1 MHPDDQE
8 AQQTLYVNFCE
19 RYTFHKEQRARH
31 WAPRRA
37 GFGKIIGRMYT
48 VSPKDIEKFH
58 LRLLLMHV
66 PGATSFEDIR
76 SFEGQVYP
84 TFRAAA
90 RARGLLQDDTE
101 WSAALTEAALS
112 QPASALRKLFCILIA
127 FSQVSDPFQLWL
139 DHRDNM
145 SEDYLYRYQQTVSHA
160 TTPLSAISEEMYGH
174 CLLDLNDILADHRY
188 DLRTMEGFRTV
199 FPAANTRGN
208 GNARHSNTF
217 ERMNDLLYA
226 EALDAN
232 DPDFLPFNES
242 QSLVYNAIRDA
253 ALEENPVLGPRIY
266 FVDGPGGT
274 GKTFLFNALLDRV
287 RMEGEVAIAVA
298 PSGTADLLLKGGR
311 TAHYMFKIPLE
322 VNTNTMCKMSP
333 RSQIAT
339 FIKRAKIIV
348 WDECSMV
355 SKNLIETVNRSF
367 QDIMGN
373 TASFGGCLIV
383 FGGDF
388 WQVLPIIRGAD
399 RAMIISQ
406 CLNRASFW
414 PEVRSMRLTVN
425 MRVQQALRSN
435 DDSLAAELQNFASY
449 LLQVGQGAIPTLTL
463 SQDMP
468 SSLIPIPQGML
479 LPGDNLL
486 NLIRSIY
493 FDIASSALNPDYFVE
508 RSILTPKN
516 KDVKVINE
524 KLLASIPGRTV
535 TYISHDR
542 TCDDESQIGMPV
554 EILNTIEGGSLPPHQ
569 LDLKVGSPI
578 MVLRN
583 IDPAAGHCNGTRLV
597 ITSLGTNVIEATIST
612 GPKKGDIALIPRIK
626 FITLATEGMCPVDFQ
641 RTQFPVRLSFAMT
654 INKAQG

>member
-1 MHPDDQE
+1 M
-8 AQQTLYVNFCE
+8 T
-19 RYTFHKEQRARH
+19 
-31 WAPRRA
+31 
-37 GFGKIIGRMYT
+37 
-48 VSPKDIEKFH
+48 
-58 LRLLLMHV
+58 
-66 PGATSFEDIR
+66 
-76 SFEGQVYP
+76 
-84 TFRAAA
+84 
-90 RARGLLQDDTE
+90 
-101 WSAALTEAALS
+101 
-112 QPASALRKLFCILIA
+112 
-127 FSQVSDPFQLWL
+127 
-139 DHRDNM
+139 
-145 SEDYLYRYQQTVSHA
+145 EDYLYRYQQDSRNA
-160 TTPLSAISEEMYGH
+160 SSPLFEISQKMYNH
-174 CLLDLNDILADHRY
+174 CLLDLNDILANHQY
-188 DLRTMEGFRTV
+188 DLQSMEGFSDI
-199 FPAANTRGN
+199 FPSVDTRNTDSTS
-208 GNARHSNTF
+208 HSNTF
-217 ERMNDLLYA
+217 QRMHALLYA
-226 EALDAN
+226 EALDAE
-232 DPDFLPFNES
+232 DPDFLPFNEN
-242 QSLVYNAIRDA
+242 QVVVYHTIRDA

-298 PSGTADLLLKGGR
+298 SSGTAALLLKGGR

-388 WQVLPIIRGAD
+388 WQVLSIIRGAG

-463 SQDMP
+463 SQNMP

-493 FDIASSALNPDYFVE
+493 
-508 RSILTPKN
+508 IL
-516 KDVKVINE
+516 
-524 KLLASIPGRTV
+524 
-535 TYISHDR
+535 
-542 TCDDESQIGMPV
+542 
-554 EILNTIEGGSLPPHQ
+554 
-569 LDLKVGSPI
+569 
-578 MVLRN
+578 
-583 IDPAAGHCNGTRLV
+583 
-597 ITSLGTNVIEATIST
+597 
-612 GPKKGDIALIPRIK
+612 
-626 FITLATEGMCPVDFQ
+626 
-641 RTQFPVRLSFAMT
+641 
-654 INKAQG
+654 